1 MKIAYV
7 AVDNFLNKNSWTKHL
22 QGRCAAEYYIAKNL
36 ADKSTYIDYISP
48 LSKEFSLLTRA
59 KWSLYNYIFHKKYY
73 RWAEPIVVKNYAF
86 QIEKR
91 LKLLDTDIVL
101 CPENIVPIAYLNCHQ
116 PLVLWTDATL
126 SSLINFYRHMENL
139 CDENIKNIYAMEAE
153 ALNRCQ
159 LIIYTSEWAAQTA
172 IDTYGISKSKI
183 KIVPYGANLECDRTW
198 EDIRVIVGSRE
209 ENKCKLLFMGVDWLR
224 KGGNT
229 AFQVAKELNKAGLNT
244 ELIVVGCQPE
254 INEPLPE
261 FVKVTGFIDKSTS
274 EGLEKINRLFA
285 ESHFLILPSR
295 AEAFGHVFCE
305 ASSFGLPSL
314 ASNIGGIPTVVRD
327 NFNGK
332 TFSINASI
340 SAYCNYIT
348 RLMTNYSEYQQLAY
362 SSFEQYQSRLNWQVS
377 VQTAKQLMKE
387 LVY

>member
-7 AVDNFLNKNSWTKHL
+7 AVDDFLNKSSWTKHL

-36 ADKSTYIDYISP
+36 TDESTYIDYISP
-48 LSKEFSLLTRA
+48 LSKKFSLLTRA

-73 RWAEPIVVKNYAF
+73 RWAEPIVVKNYAH
-86 QIEKR
+86 QIEKK
-91 LKLLDTDIVL
+91 LKLLDTNIVL

-139 CDENIKNIYAMEAE
+139 CDENIKNIYTMEAE

-159 LIIYTSEWAAQTA
+159 LIIYTSKWAAEDAMQTYDIPA
-172 IDTYGISKSKI
+172 SKI
-183 KIVPYGANLECDRTW
+183 KVVPYGANLECDRTW

-209 ENKCKLLFMGVDWLR
+209 ENKCKLLFMGIDWLR

-229 AFQVAKELNKAGLNT
+229 AFQVAKELNEAGLKT

-261 FVKVTGFIDKSTS
+261 FVKVIGFVDKYKT
-274 EGLEKINRLFA
+274 EGTETINRLLA

-332 TFSINASI
+332 TFSLNADI
-340 SAYCNYIT
+340 SEYSDYII

-387 LVY
+387 LVD